1 VIVNCTFG
9 TEDKPMPVHLE
20 VLEAARRLCRERGG
34 WTFRP
39 DEAVRALPHLNA
51 STIRTHVVSRCC
63 VNAPKHHPHRWAYF
77 RRTGRGTYEILPAVR
92 RGRARPPGASTR
104 EGTNRE
110 GAQSPQA
117 SAPRLGETMRT
128 YDRRTRGAP
137 ADTVHAVVTRDR
149 DWYTAECLEVA
160 VVTQGRTLDE
170 LVVNLK
176 EAVTLHLEGEEPA
189 HIGVVPGPRIS
200 LTYDMKGRTG

>member
-1 VIVNCTFG
+1 
-9 TEDKPMPVHLE
+9 MPVHLE
-20 VLEAARRLCRERGG
+20 VLETARRLCRERGG

-39 DEAVRALPHLNA
+39 DEVVRALPHLNA

-63 VNAPKHHPHRWAYF
+63 VNAPKLHPHRWAYF
-77 RRTGRGTYEILPAVR
+77 RRTGRGTYEIVPAVR
-92 RGRARPPGASTR
+92 RGRAGP
-104 EGTNRE
+104 
-110 GAQSPQA
+110 PQA
-117 SAPRLGETMRT
+117 SAPRVGETART
-128 YDRRTRGAP
+128 YGRRAGGSP

-170 LVVNLK
+170 LVANLK

-189 HIGVVPGPRIS
+189 HIGVVSGPRIS
-200 LTYDMKGRTG
+200 LTYEMKGRTG

>member
-1 VIVNCTFG
+1 
-9 TEDKPMPVHLE
+9 MPVHFE
-20 VLEAARRLCRERGG
+20 VLETARRLCRERGG

-39 DEAVRALPHLNA
+39 DEVVRALPHLNA

-92 RGRARPPGASTR
+92 RGRATPPGASTR
-104 EGTNRE
+104 PDGSTRPGGSTRQETDRAGGE
-110 GAQSPQA
+110 SPQ
-117 SAPRLGETMRT
+117 PPVTRLGETART
-128 YDRRTRGAP
+128 YGRRAGGSP

-170 LVVNLK
+170 LVANLK

-189 HIGVVPGPRIS
+189 HIGVMAEPRIS
-200 LTYDMKGRTG
+200 LTYEMKARTD

>member
-1 VIVNCTFG
+1 
-9 TEDKPMPVHLE
+9 MPVHLE
-20 VLEAARRLCRERGG
+20 VLETARRMCRERGG

-39 DEAVRALPHLNA
+39 DEIVRALPHLNP

-63 VNAPKHHPHRWAYF
+63 VNAPSHHPHRWAYF

-92 RGRARPPGASTR
+92 RDQAARQGRARAGGGPPLVFAARVG
-104 EGTNRE
+104 E
-110 GAQSPQA
+110 
-117 SAPRLGETMRT
+117 SART
-128 YDRRTRGAP
+128 YGRRAGGSP

-170 LVVNLK
+170 LVANLK
-176 EAVTLHLEGEEPA
+176 EAVSLHLEGEEPA

-200 LTYDMKGRTG
+200 LTYEMKGRTG